1 MAEVSNEFAAVMLA
15 LAETF
20 RVSVSEQ
27 RYKLYAEALSD
38 LSQADIERAAARAM
52 RECRWFPTPKELR
65 EFVEPSIED
74 AALIAWSGFQVA
86 AREVGAW
93 SALTVDDRAAANAL
107 TQVFCDW
114 PNYCNMDGPAIGAR
128 KAEFIAAYRNW
139 RRNVGINSLP
149 AVTLPGLAERSTPAR
164 LLPNGDVK
172 MLPEARRALPEAGK
186 A

>member
-1 MAEVSNEFAAVMLA
+1 VTEVSKEFAAVMLA

-65 EFVEPSIED
+65 EFIEPSIDD
-74 AALIAWSGFQVA
+74 AALIAWTGFQRA
-86 AREVGAW
+86 ASDVGAW
-93 SALTVDDRAAANAL
+93 SSLTVEDPIAALTLNA
-107 TQVFCDW
+107 VFGDW
-114 PNYCNMDGPAIGAR
+114 PSYCSLEGAAVGAR
-128 KAEFIAAYRNW
+128 KAEFLATYRNL
-139 RRNVGINSLP
+139 RRLDHRLHDS
-149 AVTLPGLAERSTPAR
+149 VTLSGLAEQVTPGR
-164 LLPNGDVK
+164 LTVTGEVK